1 MDDLERGYQ
10 EGTKFLVQETGK
22 KYLLLG
28 YIKNTIQVELDDL
41 KELCEDVRKGI
52 AVSKRVID
60 FIVSENYFFSQHIRN
75 NAMIFCLYK
84 ENMYEQTLYS
94 NKVISYRG
102 LAYNTKGI
110 LEICGTPSP
119 LFNDWLMKNKL
130 IDTSL
135 RELITYDEMLSMYE
149 EFHNEYYDDMRDCLY
164 DMMLDKS
171 GGVNGLYL
179 YENDI
184 LYRDDGEYFYITKKP
199 KDKVDFID
207 FVQYFNCFY
216 VSVNKEN
223 KVDVSDKNGLLWRI
237 NQFEGKSW

>member
-10 EGTKFLVQETGK
+10 EGTKFLVKKTDE

-28 YIKNTIQVELDDL
+28 YIKNKIQVELDDL
-41 KELCEDVRKGI
+41 KEVCEEARKGTRVSERVI
-52 AVSKRVID
+52 EFIINENCLFSKRV
-60 FIVSENYFFSQHIRN
+60 RN
-75 NAMIFCLYK
+75 CAMILCFYK
-84 ENMYEQTLYS
+84 ENMYEQFLDTDT
-94 NKVISYRG
+94 VRFYRS
-102 LAYNTKGI
+102 LAFIFGTP
-110 LEICGTPSP
+110 EICGTPSP
-119 LFNDWLMKNKL
+119 LFKDWLMKNKL
-130 IDTSL
+130 INDSL

-149 EFHNEYYDDMRDCLY
+149 DFHNEYYDMMRDCLY
-164 DMMLDKS
+164 EMMLDKS
-171 GGVNGLYL
+171 GAVNGLYL
-179 YENDI
+179 YEKDI

-237 NQFEGKSW
+237 NQL